1 MEFLRV
7 FLRVKHNMVKAEIFF
22 FKEMFYKPQKENVAN
37 KYQEKKQKGTVAKED
52 IFKLQ
57 CLFI

>member
-1 MEFLRV
+1 
-7 FLRVKHNMVKAEIFF
+7 MVKAEIFF